1 MVWTQCI
8 NPFGHVPQLPKAL
21 PLQKS
26 FGELSPALKPW
37 ASELPR
43 DEICFKNPTFWL
55 RRLGMVLV
63 DRCWNLI
70 VDIFLSFLWF
80 FVFRFLGFV
89 GQALGRFE
97 CWRRMKP
104 LRWEAFECFE
114 ELALWMR
121 CNVGLRCLKA
131 QRSSS
136 QSQWNVWRTGKFR
149 KFGIANEK
157 RLIIYQNLSY
167 RFTENQWWF
176 LNSENPREHRR

>member
-63 DRCWNLI
+63 DRCWKLTLD
-70 VDIFLSFLWF
+70 VFYGFLSFDSWDLSDRHWDASNAGEGWSLWGGKLSTSKSHF
-80 FVFRFLGFV
+80 G
-89 GQALGRFE
+89 
-97 CWRRMKP
+97 
-104 LRWEAFECFE
+104 
-114 ELALWMR
+114 
-121 CNVGLRCLKA
+121 CLKETLA
-131 QRSSS
+131 SGAWRPKGVQARASGTYEGQGNSGNLGS
-136 QSQWNVWRTGKFR
+136 QT
-149 KFGIANEK
+149 K
-157 RLIIYQNLSY
+157 RD
-167 RFTENQWWF
+167 
-176 LNSENPREHRR
+176 